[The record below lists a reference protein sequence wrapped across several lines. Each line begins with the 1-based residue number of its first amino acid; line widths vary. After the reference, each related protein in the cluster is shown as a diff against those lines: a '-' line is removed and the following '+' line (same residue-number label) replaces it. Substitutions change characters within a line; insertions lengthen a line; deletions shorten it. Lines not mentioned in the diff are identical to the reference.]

1 MVRKF
6 CGLIESHQFR
16 FDSGQNFEC
25 QMFNLSLQ
33 KSRPHIKLKK
43 YRVDCLRN
51 HSLCTKM
58 FSGY

>member
-16 FDSGQNFEC
+16 FDSGQNFEY
-25 QMFNLSLQ
+25 QMFNSSLQ

-51 HSLCTKM
+51 HSLCT
-58 FSGY
+58 